1 MGNIV
6 SVFVLGLSLG
16 FILFLLAAGLTL
28 TMGLMRII
36 NLAHGALYM
45 MGGYVGLWVGVH
57 AHNFWVGVL
66 AGAAVA
72 GLIGLLLETGFLRR
86 LYGQA
91 PRQVLLTIGF
101 IYIIVGATR
110 NIWGGFPSG
119 QLVPKL
125 LSGSVT
131 IGSVGIPVFKLF
143 VIGFGLVM
151 AVLLWLLQERTR
163 IGAVVR
169 AGMDNRDIAG
179 ALGINLKSVFTGI
192 FVLGAFTAGMCG
204 LLGATATGINLAVAW
219 DVLLLSMI
227 VVVVGGTGSIQ
238 GALVGGILLGLL
250 YSFGSAYFPKFAG
263 YVYYVALILVLLIK
277 PSGLLGRPLVGGA
290 TATLSLEA
298 PSRRAGKWWAKA
310 RGWFKR
316 SAASLG
322 RKGSEEQVALQAVA
336 AALPKWRTVPHKLIP
351 YAFILLV
358 LALLPPFVGTYQQ
371 SMLAKVI
378 IFALFAMSLDLTM
391 GYAGLVSFGH
401 AAFLGV
407 AGYTVCC
414 FIAKLGITSFWLVAL
429 TALALTAVIAAIIAY
444 ISLRVTGTYYLLV
457 TMGLGQVLFV
467 IATNWTRVTMGVDGL
482 TITDKPNLGFHLQ
495 WTNLRFYYL
504 ALIIFIVCYVILR
517 RIASSSFGRTLV
529 GIRLNEQRMRSLGFN
544 TWRQKYVGVVV
555 GGIFA
560 GVAGI
565 LYAYEGGSMT
575 PSNLA
580 LQMSSL
586 PMLMVIMGGQG
597 TLWGP
602 CLGAAVVTWFR
613 VAYTETCSPSLGIC
627 GREPDQL
634 EYPLLDTLMVL
645 TGVPVGETPTE
656 RTPPAIIP
664 LYVPSKYTDAPS
676 ILQYVSIQ
684 PFPPPTAMVSMGP
697 SVGCSVGSSV

>member
-16 FILFLLAAGLTL
+16 FILFLVAAGLTL

-45 MGGYVGLWVGVH
+45 VGGYVGLWVAVH

-119 QLVPKL
+119 QLAPKL

-143 VIGFGLVM
+143 IIGFGLVM
-151 AVLLWLLQERTR
+151 AVLLWLLQEKTR

-169 AGMDNRDIAG
+169 AGMDNREIAG
-179 ALGINLKSVFTGI
+179 ALGINLKTVFTGI
-192 FVLGAFTAGMCG
+192 FVLGAFTAGLCG

-219 DVLLLSMI
+219 DVLLLAMI

-250 YSFGSAYFPKFAG
+250 YSFGSAYFPNFAG

-290 TATLSLEA
+290 TATMYLE
-298 PSRRAGKWWAKA
+298 SSERSTLKWWVEV
-310 RGWFKR
+310 RRWLKR
-316 SAASLG
+316 SAVAIG
-322 RKGSEEQVALQAVA
+322 RKGGEDQITLQAVA
-336 AALPKWRTVPHKLIP
+336 SDLPKWRSVMHRLTPYTV
-351 YAFILLV
+351 ALLV
-358 LALLPPFVGTYQQ
+358 LVLLPPFVGTYQQ

-407 AGYTVCC
+407 AGYTVCV

-429 TALALTAVIAAIIAY
+429 IALVLTVFVAAIIAY

-467 IATNWTRVTMGVDGL
+467 IATNWTRVTMGIDGL
-482 TITDKPNLGFHLQ
+482 TIMDKPNLGFHIQ

-504 ALIIFIVCYVILR
+504 ALVIFIICYVILR
-517 RIASSSFGRTLV
+517 RIVTSSFGRTLV
-529 GIRLNEQRMRSLGFN
+529 GIRINEQRMRSLGFN
-544 TWRQKYVGVVV
+544 TWRQKYVGVVL
-555 GGIFA
+555 GGLFA

-565 LYAYEGGSMT
+565 LFAYEGGSMT

-580 LQMSSL
+580 LQTSSL
-586 PMLMVIMGGQG
+586 PMLMVIMGGRG

-602 CLGAAVVTWFR
+602 CLGAAVVELVREYANVHFSAHWDIILGVIF
-613 VAYTETCSPSLGIC
+613 VACV
-627 GREPDQL
+627 
-634 EYPLLDTLMVL
+634 MVL
-645 TGVPVGETPTE
+645 PDGFAPYLSKAWSRWGFVRTRRTGVPAASGKG
-656 RTPPAIIP
+656 A
-664 LYVPSKYTDAPS
+664 
-676 ILQYVSIQ
+676 
-684 PFPPPTAMVSMGP
+684 
-697 SVGCSVGSSV
+697 GS